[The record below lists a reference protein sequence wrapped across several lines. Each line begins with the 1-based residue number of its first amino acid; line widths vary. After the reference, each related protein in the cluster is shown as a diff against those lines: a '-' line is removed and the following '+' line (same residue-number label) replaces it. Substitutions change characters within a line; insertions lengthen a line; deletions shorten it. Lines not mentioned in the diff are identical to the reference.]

1 MALTRFPLET
11 DQPRVEVTLP
21 PGRHVL
27 ELVVED
33 SAGLRSEPD
42 TVTVTVREELPLP
55 EIAGISPVSGVAGRS
70 VRAAINGRHLQG
82 ATAVRF
88 DGRGVTARILS
99 SADPERL
106 VVQVNVASNASP
118 GARGFSV
125 TTPAG
130 TARSPEGVNFTVK
143 AAEEPSTITGI
154 EPSSGRAGTTVSAFI
169 NGTNLLGAR
178 SVAFSGTGVSAE
190 ISGRVSAT
198 RVPVRITISSRAS
211 TGPRSFYITTPSGRV
226 MSPRNVTFTVRAAEV
241 MRRITGIEPSFG
253 RTGRTVNAVITGSGL
268 DGASAVTF
276 SGTGVT
282 ARISGRV
289 SSTRVPVSITI
300 SRLAPSGAR
309 SFYVTTPAGRITSPR
324 GVTFNVSGFIVVQP
338 GELGVG
344 AVEGIGPAYT
354 ERLTGAGIS
363 NAAALAEAEPSKVAG
378 VLGISEE
385 RARVLINNARKKIEE
400 GRG

>member
-42 TVTVTVREELPLP
+42 TVTITVREELPLP
-55 EIAGISPVSGVAGRS
+55 EIAGISPSSGVAGRS
-70 VRAAINGRHLQG
+70 VRAAITGRHLQG

-99 SADPERL
+99 SADQERL
-106 VVQVNVASNASP
+106 VVQVNVASDASP

-130 TARSPEGVNFTVK
+130 TARSPEGVNFTVEE
-143 AAEEPSTITGI
+143 AAEPSTITGI
-154 EPSSGRAGTTVSAFI
+154 EPSAGRAGTTVSAVI
-169 NGTNLLGAR
+169 SGTNLLGAR
-178 SVAFSGTGVSAE
+178 GVAFSGTGVSAE

-211 TGPRSFYITTPSGRV
+211 TGPRSFYIATPSGRV
-226 MSPRNVTFTVRAAEV
+226 MSPRDVTFTVQAAEV
-241 MRRITGIEPSFG
+241 PARITGIEPSAG
-253 RTGRTVNAVITGSGL
+253 RAGTTVSAVISGTNL
-268 DGASAVTF
+268 LGARGVAF
-276 SGTGVT
+276 SGTGVS
-282 ARISGRV
+282 AEISGRV
-289 SSTRVPVSITI
+289 SATRVPVRITI
-300 SRLAPSGAR
+300 ARVAPPGAR
-309 SFYVTTPAGRITSPR
+309 SFSVLTPVGRITSPR
-324 GVTFNVSGFIVVQP
+324 EVTFNVTSLLVEP
-338 GELGVG
+338 SRELGVSV
-344 AVEGIGPAYT
+344 VEGIGPAYT
-354 ERLTGAGIS
+354 ERLTGAGITS
-363 NAAALAEAEPSKVAG
+363 VAALAAAEPSRVAG

-385 RARVLINNARKKIEE
+385 RARALINNARRMVE
-400 GRG
+400 R